1 DCGSALVSGS
11 VNVSFS
17 NGDPALAL
25 VSLQDGRWSGTWQAR
40 DTRMP
45 QVTVTAT
52 AEKPELNLRGAAQ
65 VTGGLRGTASLPVI
79 NPVAAAQPGIFT
91 KDQSGKGQG
100 RIVDAQG
107 QYVDAGNPA
116 KAKDTVV
123 IYCAGLGAVDPPSA
137 AGVAAAG
144 SSHVMNPVVVTIG
157 GVEAPV

>member
-1 DCGSALVSGS
+1 VPVEARVVDDCGSALVSGS

-79 NPVAAAQPGIFT
+79 NP
-91 KDQSGKGQG
+91 
-100 RIVDAQG
+100 
-107 QYVDAGNPA
+107 
-116 KAKDTVV
+116 
-123 IYCAGLGAVDPPSA
+123 GAVVSA
-137 AGVAAAG
+137 ASLAADTPLA
-144 SSHVMNPVVVTIG
+144 
-157 GVEAPV
+157 